1 MRRLLPLVLLLPSPA
16 LAQFP
21 PPRVYDCVDAN
32 GTRLGALSLLVAGD
46 YQWEANG
53 AKATGQIA
61 SAGTSV
67 EALSGPLADAHWRG
81 EFTSSDT
88 GETVFVFGTDTGQ
101 VSCGP

>member
-21 PPRVYDCVDAN
+21 PPGVYDCADAN

-53 AKATGQIA
+53 AKRPGR
-61 SAGTSV
+61 SPR
-67 EALSGPLADAHWRG
+67 LGP
-81 EFTSSDT
+81 
-88 GETVFVFGTDTGQ
+88 V
-101 VSCGP
+101 